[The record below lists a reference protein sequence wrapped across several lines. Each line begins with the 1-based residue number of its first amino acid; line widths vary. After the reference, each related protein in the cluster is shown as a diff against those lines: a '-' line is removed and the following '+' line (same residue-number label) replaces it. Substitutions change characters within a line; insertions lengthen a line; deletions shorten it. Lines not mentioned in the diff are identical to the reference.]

1 MARKG
6 KSTGNVI
13 TIRRMNGLGRM
24 GDPRSFMGAL
34 APALLGGGSAGAA
47 ILAARYWAKPSE
59 GDTPKAVFK
68 WAPLIGM
75 GVGALASLALIPT
88 VGAPAGM
95 AGLATAVVVGGTAF
109 AHDMIVRNRQGE
121 FALALPA
128 TANGGAGSSGFG
140 VVVPQR
146 ILGPGTQGI
155 VLEDAAARDP
165 RRRYGVGGPMG
176 EEVDL
181 RNLGGVNP
189 HAFGTP
195 GFRA

>member
-6 KSTGNVI
+6 KSVGTVI

-24 GDPRSFMGAL
+24 GDPKSFLGAL

-47 ILAARYWAKPSE
+47 YLAARYWAKPSE

-95 AGLATAVVVGGTAF
+95 AGLATALVVGGTAF
-109 AHDMIVRNRQGE
+109 AHDMIIRNKQGE

-128 TANGGAGSSGFG
+128 TVASGSGASGFG
-140 VVVPQR
+140 VVVPER
-146 ILGPGTQGI
+146 ILPPGTRGI

-165 RRRYGVGGPMG
+165 RIRYGVGGAYG
-176 EEVDL
+176 EDVQ
-181 RNLGGVNP
+181 LGAVNAG
-189 HAFGTP
+189 AFGTP